1 MVRLLFDLIK
11 LSRNSELVFQ
21 ALTDVKR
28 LLTPINMRIL
38 WEQNWLEWIIGF
50 VSVRSGMTV
59 TEGTT
64 HYRHQSILTIID
76 TIVQKMMIFD
86 ISRKNSITSKTKG
99 ALLVSSSSSNNSYYE
114 NFTLRIMDIT
124 ISYFDKNPNVNVST
138 NTSNIIFRN
147 LGILY
152 KYLDEH
158 ICKVL
163 SSSPSSASSASS
175 ISSSHS
181 KSSSSS
187 STNLHNVISNQQLEQ
202 QVIITATSVRRHFA
216 STINILAYHNNS
228 TIRTSMKSSGL
239 FKIRDNLIKDYND
252 LAPIDGNEFI

>member
-11 LSRNSELVFQ
+11 LSKNSELVFQ

-158 ICKVL
+158 ISIASLPNFMVR
-163 SSSPSSASSASS
+163 SSP
-175 ISSSHS
+175 
-181 KSSSSS
+181 
-187 STNLHNVISNQQLEQ
+187 STNLHNAISNQQLEQ